1 MNFEID
7 ELPCVFVAE
16 VAFENVGAP
25 GTGHGVCISKDCVVL
40 TKISFSL
47 QASVLIDDMAGHLTL
62 RLKVSG
68 QLYKQKIHLW
78 SSFCTRNGRNILNEV
93 KLVVRFVRGVLIY
106 SSLLRI

>member
-62 RLKVSG
+62 CLKVGG
-68 QLYKQKIHLW
+68 QLYKQQIHLW
-78 SSFCTRNGRNILNEV
+78 SGFCTRNGRNILNEV
-93 KLVVRFVRGVLIY
+93 KLVVGFVRGVLIY